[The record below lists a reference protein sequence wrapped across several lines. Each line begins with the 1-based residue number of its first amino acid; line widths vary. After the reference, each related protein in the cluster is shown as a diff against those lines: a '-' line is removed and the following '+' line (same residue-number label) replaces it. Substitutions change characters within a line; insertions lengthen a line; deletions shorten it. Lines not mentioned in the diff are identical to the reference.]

1 MYRTQGQMGKAI
13 GYIRV
18 STAEQAAEGVSLEAQ
33 RAKLQAWALA
43 NDYELV
49 QVYEDAGI
57 TGTSMDKRPALQAA
71 IAATGKG
78 MALVAY
84 SISRIARSTRDML
97 EIADEIQRKGA
108 DLVSLTEKIDT
119 TSAAGKMVFR
129 MLAVLSEFE
138 RDVIA
143 ERTTAALAHKKAKR
157 EVYAALPLGYADD
170 AGKLVP
176 VDEELVVVAEIK
188 DMREQGKTLREI
200 ADDLNSRG
208 IVGKRGGK
216 YHASTIKA
224 VLANSLHA

>member
-1 MYRTQGQMGKAI
+1 MNKAI

-18 STAEQAAEGVSLEAQ
+18 STTEQASEGVSLEAQ
-33 RAKLQAWALA
+33 RAKIAAWAVA

-49 QVYEDAGI
+49 AIHEDAGI
-57 TGTSMDKRPALQAA
+57 TGTSMEKRAGLQAA

-84 SISRIARSTRDML
+84 SFSRLARSTADML
-97 EIADEIQRKGA
+97 EIASGLEKKGA

-119 TSAAGKMVFR
+119 TTAAGRMVFR

-138 RDVIA
+138 RDIIS
-143 ERTTAALAHKKAKR
+143 ERTTTALAHKKAQGK
-157 EVYAALPLGYADD
+157 VYAALPLGYANE

-176 VDEELVVVAEIK
+176 IDEELLVVAEIK
-188 DMREQGKTLREI
+188 DMRGQGKTLRDI
-200 ADDLNSRG
+200 ADDLNQRG

-224 VLANSLHA
+224 VLANSLHQ

>member
-1 MYRTQGQMGKAI
+1 MNKAI

-18 STAEQAAEGVSLEAQ
+18 STAEQATEGVSLEAQ
-33 RAKLQAWALA
+33 RAKIAAWAAA

-49 QVYEDAGI
+49 AIHEDAGI
-57 TGTSMDKRPALQAA
+57 TGTSMDKRAGLQAA

-97 EIADEIQRKGA
+97 EIAEEIQRKGA

-129 MLAVLSEFE
+129 MMAVLAEFE
-138 RDVIA
+138 RDVIS
-143 ERTTAALAHKKAKR
+143 ERTTNALAHKKAQGQ
-157 EVYAALPLGYADD
+157 VYAAIPLGYRNE

-176 VDEELVVVAEIK
+176 VDEEQLVVAEIR
-188 DMREQGKTLREI
+188 DMRGQGKTLREI
-200 ADDLNSRG
+200 ADDLNQRG

-224 VLANSLHA
+224 VLANSLHH

>member
-1 MYRTQGQMGKAI
+1 MNKAI

-18 STAEQAAEGVSLEAQ
+18 STAEQASEGVSLEAQ
-33 RAKLQAWALA
+33 RAKIAAWATA

-49 QVYEDAGI
+49 AIHEDAGI
-57 TGTSMDKRPALQAA
+57 TGTSMGKRPGLQAA

-97 EIADEIQRKGA
+97 EIAEDIQRKGA

-129 MLAVLSEFE
+129 MMAVLSEFE
-138 RDVIA
+138 RDVIS
-143 ERTTAALAHKKAKR
+143 ERTTNALAHKKAQGQ
-157 EVYAALPLGYADD
+157 VYAALPLGYAN
-170 AGKLVP
+170 AEGKLVP
-176 VDEELVVVAEIK
+176 VDEELLVVAEIR
-188 DMREQGKTLREI
+188 DMRGQGKTLREI

-216 YHASTIKA
+216 FFASTVKA

>member
-1 MYRTQGQMGKAI
+1 MNKAI

-18 STAEQAAEGVSLEAQ
+18 STTEQASEGVSLEAQ
-33 RAKLQAWALA
+33 RAKIAAWAVA

-49 QVYEDAGI
+49 AIHEDAGI
-57 TGTSMDKRPALQAA
+57 TGTSMEKRAGLQAA

-84 SISRIARSTRDML
+84 SISRLARSTADML
-97 EIADEIQRKGA
+97 EIAAGLEKKGA

-119 TSAAGKMVFR
+119 TTAAGRMVFR

-138 RDVIA
+138 RDIIS
-143 ERTTAALAHKKAKR
+143 ERTTNALAHKKAQGQ
-157 EVYAALPLGYADD
+157 VYSALPLGYANAD
-170 AGKLVP
+170 GKLVP
-176 VDEELVVVAEIK
+176 IDEELLVVAEIR
-188 DMREQGKTLREI
+188 DMRGQGKTLRDI
-200 ADDLNSRG
+200 ADDLNQRG

-224 VLANSLHA
+224 VLANSLHQ

>member
-1 MYRTQGQMGKAI
+1 MNKAI

-18 STAEQAAEGVSLEAQ
+18 STAEQATEGVSLEAQ
-33 RAKLQAWALA
+33 RAKIEAWAVA

-49 QVYEDAGI
+49 AIHEDAGI

-97 EIADEIQRKGA
+97 EIADQIQRKGA

-129 MLAVLSEFE
+129 MMAVLAEFE
-138 RDVIA
+138 RDQIS
-143 ERTTAALAHKKAKR
+143 ERTTASLAHKKARR
-157 EVYAALPLGYADD
+157 EVYAALPLGYAGKD
-170 AGKLVP
+170 GKLVP
-176 VDEELVVVAEIK
+176 VDEEQLVVVEIR
-188 DMREQGKTLREI
+188 DMRGQGKTLREI

-216 YHASTIKA
+216 YFASTVKA
-224 VLANSLHA
+224 VLGNSIHHL